1 MAYIDNIK
9 FKEILEASRNGNE
22 KAKMIM
28 QGMRKMSSQEDIDR
42 LVYEYYNV
50 PVEAE
55 EVVPVEEPSMDA
67 TEMVEQ
73 PEEVTVTDGG
83 NIAIEP
89 EIVSEPENSGD
100 VVDIT
105 DLLKSE
111 MEGLVDEDEFTS
123 VSFTDYLKNKQRDA
137 MRATKNSDYFKAF
150 DMNGR
155 HAYAD
160 DMINS
165 YRDRFSGNF
174 RDIERGYADND
185 KALSLYTQ
193 KMTDSLDDGVEF
205 DTDAT
210 KGAYG
215 ELVGNE
221 SAMSSFGR
229 HWDDNDVE
237 TVLTALGELSNKY
250 GKANV
255 IAALNVLRGDN
266 EGHRD
271 YLNNMIDT
279 NIGKYTKAIDKLL
292 R

>member
-28 QGMRKMSSQEDIDR
+28 QGMRKMSSQDDIDR

-55 EVVPVEEPSMDA
+55 EVVPVEEP
-67 TEMVEQ
+67 
-73 PEEVTVTDGG
+73 EEVAVTEGD
-83 NIAIEP
+83 NIATEP

-165 YRDRFSGNF
+165 YRDRFSGNL
-174 RDIERGYADND
+174 RDIERGYSDND

-237 TVLTALGELSNKY
+237 TVLTALSELSNKY
-250 GKANV
+250 GKTNV

>member
-28 QGMRKMSSQEDIDR
+28 QGMRKMSSQDDIDR

-55 EVVPVEEPSMDA
+55 EVVPVEEPEEVAVTEGENIA
-67 TEMVEQ
+67 TE
-73 PEEVTVTDGG
+73 
-83 NIAIEP
+83 A
-89 EIVSEPENSGD
+89 EIVSKPENSGD

-165 YRDRFSGNF
+165 YRDRFSGNL
-174 RDIERGYADND
+174 RDIERGYSDND

-221 SAMSSFGR
+221 NAMSSFGR

-237 TVLTALGELSNKY
+237 TVLTALSELSNKY

-266 EGHRD
+266 DGHRD

>member
-28 QGMRKMSSQEDIDR
+28 QGMRKMSSQDDIDR

-55 EVVPVEEPSMDA
+55 EVVPVE
-67 TEMVEQ
+67 Q
-73 PEEVTVTDGG
+73 PEEVAVTEGE
-83 NIAIEP
+83 NIATEP
-89 EIVSEPENSGD
+89 EIISEPENGGD

-123 VSFTDYLKNKQRDA
+123 VSFTDYLKNKQRDT

-165 YRDRFSGNF
+165 YRDRFSGNL
-174 RDIERGYADND
+174 RDIERCYSDND

-237 TVLTALGELSNKY
+237 TVLTALSELSNKY

>member
-28 QGMRKMSSQEDIDR
+28 QGMRKMSSQDDIDR

-73 PEEVTVTDGG
+73 PEEVTVTEGDT
-83 NIAIEP
+83 IAIEP
-89 EIVSEPENSGD
+89 EIVSEPENGGD

-137 MRATKNSDYFKAF
+137 MRTTKNSDYFKAF

-165 YRDRFSGNF
+165 YRDRFSGNL
-174 RDIERGYADND
+174 RDIERSYSDND

-237 TVLTALGELSNKY
+237 AVLTALGELSNKY

-266 EGHRD
+266 DGHRD

>member
-28 QGMRKMSSQEDIDR
+28 QGMRKMSSQDDIDR

-55 EVVPVEEPSMDA
+55 EVVPVEQPSM
-67 TEMVEQ
+67 TEQ
-73 PEEVTVTDGG
+73 PEEVTVTEGE
-83 NIAIEP
+83 NIATEP

-111 MEGLVDEDEFTS
+111 MEGLVDEDECTS

-165 YRDRFSGNF
+165 YRDRFSGNL
-174 RDIERGYADND
+174 RDIERSYSDND

-237 TVLTALGELSNKY
+237 TVLTALSELSNKY

>member
-28 QGMRKMSSQEDIDR
+28 QGMRKMSSQDDIDR

-55 EVVPVEEPSMDA
+55 EVVPVEEP
-67 TEMVEQ
+67 
-73 PEEVTVTDGG
+73 EEVAVTEGE
-83 NIAIEP
+83 NIATEP

-137 MRATKNSDYFKAF
+137 MRAAKNSDYFKAF

-165 YRDRFSGNF
+165 YRDRFSGNL
-174 RDIERGYADND
+174 RDIERGYSDNE

-210 KGAYG
+210 KCAYG

-237 TVLTALGELSNKY
+237 TVLTALSELSNKY

-255 IAALNVLRGDN
+255 IAALNILRGDN
-266 EGHRD
+266 DGHRD

>member
-28 QGMRKMSSQEDIDR
+28 QGMRKMSSQDDIDR

-55 EVVPVEEPSMDA
+55 EVVPVE
-67 TEMVEQ
+67 Q
-73 PEEVTVTDGG
+73 PEEVAVTEGE
-83 NIAIEP
+83 NIATEP

-111 MEGLVDEDEFTS
+111 MEGLVDEDEFMS

-165 YRDRFSGNF
+165 YRDRFSGNL
-174 RDIERGYADND
+174 RDIERDYSDND

>member
-28 QGMRKMSSQEDIDR
+28 QGMRKMSSQDDIDR

-55 EVVPVEEPSMDA
+55 EVVPVEQPSM
-67 TEMVEQ
+67 TEQ
-73 PEEVTVTDGG
+73 PEEVTVTEGG
-83 NIAIEP
+83 NIATEP

-137 MRATKNSDYFKAF
+137 MRVTKNSDYFKAF

-165 YRDRFSGNF
+165 YRDRFSGNL
-174 RDIERGYADND
+174 RDIERGYSDND
-185 KALSLYTQ
+185 KALSKKKK

-205 DTDAT
+205 DTDAA

-237 TVLTALGELSNKY
+237 TVLTALSELSNKY

>member
-28 QGMRKMSSQEDIDR
+28 QGMRKMSSQDDIDR

-55 EVVPVEEPSMDA
+55 EVVPVEEP
-67 TEMVEQ
+67 
-73 PEEVTVTDGG
+73 EEVAVTEGE
-83 NIAIEP
+83 NIATEP

-111 MEGLVDEDEFTS
+111 MEGLVDEDEFMS
-123 VSFTDYLKNKQRDA
+123 VSFTDYLKNKQRDT

-165 YRDRFSGNF
+165 YRDRFSGNL
-174 RDIERGYADND
+174 RDIERGYSDND

-210 KGAYG
+210 KGAYS

-237 TVLTALGELSNKY
+237 TVLTALSELSNKY
-250 GKANV
+250 GKTNV

>member
-28 QGMRKMSSQEDIDR
+28 QGMRKMSSQDDIDR

-55 EVVPVEEPSMDA
+55 EVVPVEEPSM
-67 TEMVEQ
+67 VEQ
-73 PEEVTVTDGG
+73 PEEVAVTDGE
-83 NIAIEP
+83 NIATEP

-111 MEGLVDEDEFTS
+111 MEGLVDEDEFMS
-123 VSFTDYLKNKQRDA
+123 VSFTDYLKNKQRGA

-165 YRDRFSGNF
+165 YRDRFSGNL

-221 SAMSSFGR
+221 NAMSSFGR

-237 TVLTALGELSNKY
+237 TVLTALSELSNKY

-266 EGHRD
+266 DGHRD